1 MLQLHATDRS
11 KYNSKVP
18 KIYGCYS
25 VPRLAQVMTIDSLT
39 VRVDHSQTNGLLV
52 SGRLTGAAARGWPG
66 ESGNIISR
74 YKSKP
79 HLSCPASLCS
89 FSTCDKTLHKKAEI
103 DFANFVQSVRLYETL
118 QPVHPPLCY
127 GCVGKQCRSHGLW
140 GCRLTSSIPAQA
152 EFTFYDTTERLQTS
166 ITLQDGCFGTATL
179 MRIAALF
186 MRTPTAPPLP
196 SSEAPLD
203 AEQPDSP
210 SKHPTQTD
218 PSASVGLNPVPST
231 AQSVLVNP
239 AVDEAAL
246 RKPEDSEV
254 VSEVAPYGHAQPTDP
269 ATMSSSESASQEA
282 APHRALPVGE
292 PVADSTSQSLSS
304 LPSVDNSGRSADS
317 DPGSSTSAQT
327 GPAQDPPPARD
338 EPLPQADG
346 HPQAQDM
353 SLVSGLPCT
362 SVLPVA
368 QADEGLLGALQ
379 TPLGSPQEGVQP
391 QRQAAALVEAAVVMQ
406 TTPDTSLVFP
416 NDSGTG
422 MVTIGA
428 DQLSIANEADL
439 TGSSEPEPH
448 TPEESDAE
456 EESKAGPERMEQFS
470 LEIVRCKIVCPA
482 QVDTAGFTDADP
494 SPLDHTLYMEI
505 PHFLLQLPLV
515 QPAQHPRPHA
525 VDLNIKQVLK
535 GKQAAVPAPDVTS
548 PSPFAA
554 TGQQGTIFSLRN
566 LALFVALP
574 EEFESAHLAPSDSAS
589 HAQLPPFLSIPTASL
604 SAVPQRAPP
613 QHPAL
618 QSHMPDEPVPTLEL
632 EIRTAEVIAKPAQL
646 QTVSAST
653 LRYSTEMDVILG
665 RPPSDPAGP
674 GFAATADPDLAS
686 GHSQH
691 PVSKPVHRPGFAM
704 EASVGLINLQLHSSN
719 KLLPALVLQ
728 WQRLSSHWS
737 QAAGSSVGPAHSAC
751 GVTWQFL
758 SLQLTDN
765 PAEPQQQFSLEH
777 VGTLRSGSL
786 ALPGRMSRVHSEPLG
801 GHGPPSSSRS
811 SHHGSGR
818 LNRGSS
824 VHGPS
829 RRQTAMTRPISP
841 EDDFPNHQQH
851 LSNLHFPPLGNGR
864 SGHGLTGLAEIA
876 ADDDA
881 SLPSSPQYIV
891 NNRARLASDS
901 FAEAVEGVLP
911 SLSALSLNKASQ
923 QQQGSSD
930 NASSSFSDS
939 QSRSRRH
946 HGLDRLHSL
955 TKGTSIA
962 SSTLSLGEL
971 QRQVPVIR
979 HRSVMIATAP
989 STPHA
994 EAPNLPPRFASASS
1008 AFNFSSFASPSG
1020 QGLSM
1025 FSGNLGSSAGAFEE
1039 GAPEDSFEAWS
1050 ANDLPQG
1057 NRLLLVLGS
1066 KSCFATKDSSAQTSA
1081 DASVGLSLR
1090 PLACM
1095 PDQSSSANSA
1105 LEICASDML
1114 LRVFLEVSVALS
1126 HCRA

>member
-1 MLQLHATDRS
+1 MMM
-11 KYNSKVP
+11 NS
-18 KIYGCYS
+18 S
-25 VPRLAQVMTIDSLT
+25 VDK
-39 VRVDHSQTNGLLV
+39 
-52 SGRLTGAAARGWPG
+52 AAL
-66 ESGNIISR
+66 
-74 YKSKP
+74 SKP
-79 HLSCPASLCS
+79 
-89 FSTCDKTLHKKAEI
+89 E
-103 DFANFVQSVRLYETL
+103 E
-118 QPVHPPLCY
+118 
-127 GCVGKQCRSHGLW
+127 
-140 GCRLTSSIPAQA
+140 
-152 EFTFYDTTERLQTS
+152 
-166 ITLQDGCFGTATL
+166 
-179 MRIAALF
+179 
-186 MRTPTAPPLP
+186 
-196 SSEAPLD
+196 
-203 AEQPDSP
+203 
-210 SKHPTQTD
+210 
-218 PSASVGLNPVPST
+218 
-231 AQSVLVNP
+231 
-239 AVDEAAL
+239 
-246 RKPEDSEV
+246 SEV
-254 VSEVAPYGHAQPTDP
+254 VSEVDSHGHAPLNDP
-269 ATMSSSESASQEA
+269 ASMSSSGTASQEA
-282 APHRALPVGE
+282 GSDSALHTALSVGE
-292 PVADSTSQSLSS
+292 PVADFASPPQSSR
-304 LPSVDNSGRSADS
+304 PSVVSSSRLGDVDAS
-317 DPGSSTSAQT
+317 SSTSAQT
-327 GPAQDPPPARD
+327 GPAQGS
-338 EPLPQADG
+338 PQATGTPLSEADS
-346 HPQAQDM
+346 HPQAQNM

-368 QADEGLLGALQ
+368 QADEGLLGAFQ
-379 TPLGSPQEGVQP
+379 TPTHTHPGSPQQGVQAL
-391 QRQAAALVEAAVVMQ
+391 RQAAAVVEATVGMQ
-406 TTPDTSLVFP
+406 VIPDTSLAIAS
-416 NDSGTG
+416 DSGTG
-422 MVTIGA
+422 MGPSSA
-428 DQLSIANEADL
+428 DQLPNPLEAELPD
-439 TGSSEPEPH
+439 SSEPEPH
-448 TPEESDAE
+448 TPEESDTE
-456 EESKAGPERMEQFS
+456 GEPKAGPERKEQFS

-482 QVDTAGFTDADP
+482 QVDAAGFTDADP

-505 PHFLLQLPLV
+505 PHFLLQLPSV
-515 QPAQHPRPHA
+515 QPAQHPRPHP
-525 VDLNIKQVLK
+525 VDLNIRQVLR
-535 GKQAAVPAPDVTS
+535 GQQAAVPAPDVTA

-574 EEFESAHLAPSDSAS
+574 EEFESAHLAPSDSAI

-604 SAVPQRAPP
+604 SAVPRRAPP

-618 QSHMPDEPVPTLEL
+618 QSHMPNDPVPTFEL
-632 EIRTAEVIAKPAQL
+632 EMRTAEVIAKPAQL

-653 LRYSTEMDVILG
+653 LRYTTEMDIILG
-665 RPPSDPAGP
+665 RPPLDPAGP
-674 GFAATADPDLAS
+674 GSAATADPDLALS
-686 GHSQH
+686 HTQP
-691 PVSKPVHRPGFAM
+691 PVRKPVHQPGFAV

-737 QAAGSSVGPAHSAC
+737 QAAGSSGHTAC
-751 GVTWQFL
+751 GVTWHFL

-811 SHHGSGR
+811 SQHGSGR

-829 RRQTAMTRPISP
+829 RRQAAITRPLSP
-841 EDDFPNHQQH
+841 EDDFANHQQL
-851 LSNLHFPPLGNGR
+851 LSNLHFAPLGNGR

-881 SLPSSPQYIV
+881 SSPSSPQYIV

-939 QSRSRRH
+939 QSRSHRH

-955 TKGTSIA
+955 TRGTSIA

-979 HRSVMIATAP
+979 HRSVMIAPAP
-989 STPHA
+989 STPRV

-1025 FSGNLGSSAGAFEE
+1025 FRDASGNLGSSTRAFEE
-1039 GAPEDSFEAWS
+1039 GGPEDSFEAWS

-1081 DASVGLSLR
+1081 DAGVGWSLK
-1090 PLACM
+1090 PM
-1095 PDQSSSANSA
+1095 PDQSSSAHSA

>member
-1 MLQLHATDRS
+1 MPT
-11 KYNSKVP
+11 
-18 KIYGCYS
+18 
-25 VPRLAQVMTIDSLT
+25 
-39 VRVDHSQTNGLLV
+39 
-52 SGRLTGAAARGWPG
+52 
-66 ESGNIISR
+66 
-74 YKSKP
+74 
-79 HLSCPASLCS
+79 
-89 FSTCDKTLHKKAEI
+89 
-103 DFANFVQSVRLYETL
+103 
-118 QPVHPPLCY
+118 
-127 GCVGKQCRSHGLW
+127 GLW

-152 EFTFYDTTERLQTS
+152 EFTFYDTIDRLQTS

-186 MRTPTAPPLP
+186 MPVPTPPPLP
-196 SSEAPLD
+196 DVEAPIK

-210 SKHPTQTD
+210 SKHPMQTD
-218 PSASVGLNPVPST
+218 LSSSVGPHPVPST
-231 AQSVLVNP
+231 AQSVLVNLS
-239 AVDEAAL
+239 VDEAAL
-246 RKPEDSEV
+246 SEPEDSEV
-254 VSEVAPYGHAQPTDP
+254 VSEVVPHGHAQLTDP
-269 ATMSSSESASQEA
+269 ATMSSSATASQEA
-282 APHRALPVGE
+282 ASDSDPHSPLPIGE
-292 PVADSTSQSLSS
+292 PVADSTSHPQSS
-304 LPSVDNSGRSADS
+304 LPSVDNSDRSVDS
-317 DPGSSTSAQT
+317 HPSSSTSTQT
-327 GPAQDPPPARD
+327 GPAQDPSQARGT
-338 EPLPQADG
+338 PLSEADG
-346 HPQAQDM
+346 GAQAQDTP
-353 SLVSGLPCT
+353 LVSELPCT

-368 QADEGLLGALQ
+368 QADDGLLGALH
-379 TPLGSPQEGVQP
+379 TPPGSPPQGVQA
-391 QRQAAALVEAAVVMQ
+391 QRQAAAVMEAAVGLQVI
-406 TTPDTSLVFP
+406 PDTSLVVAH
-416 NDSGTG
+416 DSETG
-422 MVTIGA
+422 MGASSA
-428 DQLSIANEADL
+428 DQLPIPLEAEH
-439 TGSSEPEPH
+439 TGSTKPEPR
-448 TPEESDAE
+448 TPEESDTEEAPRAE
-456 EESKAGPERMEQFS
+456 PERKEQFS

-482 QVDTAGFTDADP
+482 QVDAAGFTDADP

-515 QPAQHPRPHA
+515 QPAQHPRPHP
-525 VDLNIKQVLK
+525 VDLNITQVLK
-535 GKQAAVPAPDVTS
+535 GKQAAVPAPDATA

-554 TGQQGTIFSLRN
+554 TGQQGTIVSLTN

-589 HAQLPPFLSIPTASL
+589 HAQLPPFLSIPSASL
-604 SAVPQRAPP
+604 SAVPRRAPP

-618 QSHMPDEPVPTLEL
+618 QSHMPDDPVPTLEL
-632 EIRTAEVIAKPAQL
+632 EMRTAEVIAKPAQL

-653 LRYSTEMDVILG
+653 LRYTTEMDIILG

-674 GFAATADPDLAS
+674 GLAATADPDLAS
-686 GHSQH
+686 GHIQ
-691 PVSKPVHRPGFAM
+691 PPLSKPVHRPGFAV

-719 KLLPALVLQ
+719 KMLPALVLQ

-737 QAAGSSVGPAHSAC
+737 QAAGSSVGPAHTAC
-751 GVTWQFL
+751 GVTWHFL

-777 VGTLRSGSL
+777 IGTLRSGSL

-811 SHHGSGR
+811 SQHGSGR

-829 RRQTAMTRPISP
+829 RRQAAITRPLSP
-841 EDDFPNHQQH
+841 EDDFANNQQL
-851 LSNLHFPPLGNGR
+851 LSNLHFAPLGNGR

-881 SLPSSPQYIV
+881 SSPSSPQYIV

-939 QSRSRRH
+939 QSCARRH

-955 TKGTSIA
+955 TRGTSIA

-979 HRSVMIATAP
+979 HRSVLIAPAP

-1008 AFNFSSFASPSG
+1008 AFNFSSFAVPSG

-1025 FSGNLGSSAGAFEE
+1025 FRDASGNLGSSTRAFEE
-1039 GAPEDSFEAWS
+1039 GAPDDSFEAWS

-1081 DASVGLSLR
+1081 DASVGWSLR
-1090 PLACM
+1090 PI
-1095 PDQSSSANSA
+1095 PDQSSSAHSA

-1126 HCRA
+1126 HIVVLGSNQADAVNTKHVVLQFSFGTVLSSLLIYLPLP